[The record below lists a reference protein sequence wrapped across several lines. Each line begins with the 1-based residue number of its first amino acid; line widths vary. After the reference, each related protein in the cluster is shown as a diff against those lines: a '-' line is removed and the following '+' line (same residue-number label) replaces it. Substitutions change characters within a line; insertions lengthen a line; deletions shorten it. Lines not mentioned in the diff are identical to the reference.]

1 MARCHNQH
9 DGEAVVVMATKG
21 RSDFRLRQEVLGRRS
36 GKANS
41 NAPIFTALD
50 LLFFNGRDLTSMPLS
65 SRRHLLE
72 EFLHIKVLGI
82 MFSEAIDADGE
93 HYSLPSANSVS
104 KASSQRI
111 EAVTIAPAAWAT
123 GSRTNAPRAIASSS
137 SARNHPQAWSE
148 GSERFCWQQITV
160 MRSSMPIQSEQASGS
175 AGHQSPRHPREAE
188 A

>member
-1 MARCHNQH
+1 
-9 DGEAVVVMATKG
+9 MATKG

-41 NAPIFTALD
+41 NAPIFTAHD

-111 EAVTIAPAAWAT
+111 EAVTIAPAAWGDWLKNKCAQS
-123 GSRTNAPRAIASSS
+123 GSVFIVGYDSSS
-137 SARNHPQAWSE
+137 SPVGGIGTLLLAANNADEIAYADSVGTGFRKRRP
-148 GSERFCWQQITV
+148 
-160 MRSSMPIQSEQASGS
+160 PISASPSTG
-175 AGHQSPRHPREAE
+175 
-188 A
+188 